1 MAWDGMYAVQRPMR
15 SLTRTDV
22 MRGPILFHRPPC
34 RSPRPLTAFVSPC
47 GPGPSSTTSEVRL
60 QRHFASICTFRDCA
74 RDVSRVDFG
83 RRNDAKDQTSAGSIT
98 QRAKRL
104 HSFLP

>member
-1 MAWDGMYAVQRPMR
+1 MALDGMYAVQRPMR
-15 SLTRTDV
+15 SDQNRCDEGARFSFTDPV
-22 MRGPILFHRPPC
+22 QEPP
-34 RSPRPLTAFVSPC
+34 PLTSFVSPC

-60 QRHFASICTFRDCA
+60 QRHFASICTFRDGA

-83 RRNDAKDQTSAGSIT
+83 RRNDAKDQTRAGSIT

-104 HSFLP
+104 HSFLS